1 MDNNT
6 KNKFE
11 EKFIELRAAAA
22 VAILALPVFAAT
34 GVSEERVTSF
44 VNTLSKTY
52 AGGKVIFELVPM
64 VLLSPHE
71 ATLLKRVVS
80 EQISQTADLCYRT
93 FFPGLVEG
101 AEEAGGERL
110 DEVGNA
116 CAEAMDIVVKMAT
129 TMSQMYDEAKGGT
142 SEIVLPS

>member
-1 MDNNT
+1 MDNST

-11 EKFIELRAAAA
+11 EKFNEQRAAAA
-22 VAILALPVFAAT
+22 ATIFAMPVFAAT
-34 GVSEERVTSF
+34 GVSEERVKEF
-44 VNTLSKTY
+44 VTTLSKTY

-64 VLLSPHE
+64 VLLSPQE

-80 EQISQTADLCYRT
+80 EQISQTADLCYRIY
-93 FFPGLVEG
+93 FPGLVEG

-110 DEVGNA
+110 AEVGNA
-116 CAEAMDIVVKMAT
+116 CADAMDVAVKMAT
-129 TMSQMYDEAKGGT
+129 TVSQMYDEAKCGT